1 MQLIEVEN
9 QINMQYLTQLL
20 QNDEFNIKNYK
31 YRNNLWNAD
40 NLSSQELLSLYRQFQ
55 FYDSAKR
62 QAALSKI
69 NPEHQGVGQA
79 QQNVQAEADQSCHQS
94 RRYKNK
100 SSIQGFLENQFS
112 DNKYDNQRGEDFVEI
127 NIDPEERSMKRNN
140 SESNL
145 YEQRAAQ
152 ENQVRVLQEIQPL
165 CIARRSHEDPYTVK
179 IIISD
184 IDEINFPATMQKYP
198 FRHNVYD
205 LTSFSDI
212 VTKGTLR
219 RLIFLSISGYIGFDN
234 SERAELIKGAFL
246 LEFDAFFEYLM
257 KPSICQILKF
267 DQQDDILEVISFM
280 WEINIRKSMKYY
292 DFILKLATLNPEFY
306 KIEGHISP
314 KVLDIDVCV
323 MEAQLLPLI
332 QRIFQSD
339 ASISSNKQQ
348 TIMKQI
354 IEYYEIHNGKHI
366 IYPFIQQKSEKDIAD
381 QIEEKFQNLLKE
393 FDCPICFMPFENCY
407 TSKCGHSFC
416 QSCIQNSVQKFG
428 NCPVCQQNI
437 SQEDLFRNFHMNEI
451 KSIAYKEKEETKNYE
466 INRHKHMN
474 SFKEKFQQIMQTNI
488 INSVQAQLEQLGN
501 SSNSNNN
508 NECVQSFESI
518 QKLKKQIQYLVN
530 ITFDQLMDSFNIES

>member
-20 QNDEFNIKNYK
+20 QNEEFDIKKYK

-40 NLSSQELLSLYRQFQ
+40 HLNSQELLSLYRQFQ

-69 NPEHQGVGQA
+69 NPEHQGINQV
-79 QQNVQAEADQSCHQS
+79 QQNLYAQADQPCHQN
-94 RRYKNK
+94 RRQKNK
-100 SSIQGFLENQFS
+100 SSIQGSFENQFS
-112 DNKYDNQRGEDFVEI
+112 QNQYENQRGEDFVEI
-127 NIDPEERSMKRNN
+127 NVDSEVRSMRRNN
-140 SESNL
+140 SENNL
-145 YEQRAAQ
+145 YEQRDAQ
-152 ENQVRVLQEIQPL
+152 ENQGRPLEEIQPL
-165 CIARRSHEDPYTVK
+165 SIARRSHEDPYTVK

-184 IDEINFPATMQKYP
+184 MDEINFPATMQKYP

-205 LTSFSDI
+205 LTNFSDV
-212 VTKGTLR
+212 VTKGILR

-234 SERAELIKGAFL
+234 SERAELVRGAFL

-267 DQQDDILEVISFM
+267 DQQDDVLEVISFM

-292 DFILKLATLNPEFY
+292 DFIVKLATLNPEFY
-306 KIEGHISP
+306 KKDGNISS
-314 KVLDIDVCV
+314 KMLDIDVCV

-339 ASISSNKQQ
+339 ASISSSKQQ

-366 IYPFIQQKSEKDIAD
+366 IYPFIQQKSEKDVAD

-393 FDCPICFMPFENCY
+393 FDCPICFLPFENCY

-416 QSCIQNSVQKFG
+416 QSCIQSSVQKFG

-466 INRHKHMN
+466 INRLKHMN

-488 INSVQAQLEQLGN
+488 INSVQAQLEKKQLGN
-501 SSNSNNN
+501 NSSNN